1 MPTKAKSRRDMPPAA
16 MELVAARFRV
26 LGEPNRLRLL
36 SELQEQERCVNE
48 LADATGLTQ
57 ANVSRHL
64 QALMQS
70 GLLSRRKA
78 GPQVFYAIAEPK
90 IFELCELVCGS
101 LSERMKSQSAY
112 FEKR

>member
-1 MPTKAKSRRDMPPAA
+1 MPTKTKPRREMPPAA
-16 MELVAARFRV
+16 LELVAARFRV

-36 SELQEQERCVNE
+36 AELQEQERCVNE
-48 LADATGLTQ
+48 LVEATGLTQ

-78 GPQVFYAIAEPK
+78 GLQVFYGIAEPK
-90 IFELCELVCGS
+90 IFELCDLVCGS
-101 LSERMKSQSAY
+101 LSERMKSQAAF
-112 FEKR
+112 FEK

>member
-1 MPTKAKSRRDMPPAA
+1 MPTKSKPRREMPPAA
-16 MELVAARFRV
+16 LELVAARFRV

-36 SELQEQERCVNE
+36 AELQEQERCVNE
-48 LADATGLTQ
+48 LVEATGLTQ

-64 QALMQS
+64 QALTQS
-70 GLLSRRKA
+70 GLLNRRKA
-78 GPQVFYAIAEPK
+78 GLQVFYAIAEPK
-90 IFELCELVCGS
+90 IFELCDLVCGS